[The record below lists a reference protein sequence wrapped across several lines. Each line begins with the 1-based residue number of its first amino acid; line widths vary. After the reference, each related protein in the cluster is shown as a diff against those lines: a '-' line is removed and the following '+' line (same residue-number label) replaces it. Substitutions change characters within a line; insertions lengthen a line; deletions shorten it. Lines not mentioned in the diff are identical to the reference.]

1 MKFGLKRAFKVSFGL
16 MDGVEHS
23 GRFFMVAQL
32 LRLHRKIALTG
43 ERRVRRKCNYE
54 VESSA
59 EARTSF

>member
-1 MKFGLKRAFKVSFGL
+1 

-23 GRFFMVAQL
+23 GRFFMVTQL